1 MERIIRKGL
10 AVGLLLTTLII
21 TLSFTFSASLAKS
34 LKPGVVSMFDNS
46 VGGEPGEDPH
56 LKTDPD
62 GTIRPICDVSGSGG
76 DLTTRSDQLN
86 PRDILDSGG
95 KVRSPRNSR
104 EILGLKMVFQ
114 QILWAFSR

>member
-10 AVGLLLTTLII
+10 AVGLLLTALII

-34 LKPGVVSMFDNS
+34 PKPGVVSAFDNS

-62 GTIRPICDVSGSGG
+62 AAMRPILEVGGSGG
-76 DLTTRSDQLN
+76 NLTTHGDQLN
-86 PRDILDSGG
+86 SRDILDAGG
-95 KVRSPRNSR
+95 NVRSPRSSR
-104 EILGLKMVFQ
+104 YILGLKMVFQ
-114 QILWAFSR
+114 QIMWALSR

>member
-10 AVGLLLTTLII
+10 AVSLLLTTLII

-34 LKPGVVSMFDNS
+34 PKLGVVSAFDNS

-56 LKTDPD
+56 LKTDSD
-62 GTIRPICDVSGSGG
+62 AIIRPIWEFSGSGG
-76 DLTTRSDQLN
+76 DLTTRGDQLN

-95 KVRSPRNSR
+95 KVRSPGSSR
-104 EILGLKMVFQ
+104 YILGLKMVYQ
-114 QILWAFSR
+114 QIVWALSR

>member
-10 AVGLLLTTLII
+10 AVGLLLTTLIV

-34 LKPGVVSMFDNS
+34 PKPGVVSVIDNS

-62 GTIRPICDVSGSGG
+62 AGIRPILDVGGSGG
-76 DLTTRSDQLN
+76 DLTTRGDQLN

-95 KVRSPRNSR
+95 NVRSPRSSR
-104 EILGLKMVFQ
+104 YILGLKMVFQ
-114 QILWAFSR
+114 QIMWALSR

>member
-34 LKPGVVSMFDNS
+34 QKPGVVSVFDNS

-56 LKTDPD
+56 LRIDSDTV
-62 GTIRPICDVSGSGG
+62 IRPIWVEGGSGG
-76 DLTTRSDQLN
+76 ALTTRGDQMN
-86 PRDILDSGG
+86 PRDILDSSGE
-95 KVRSPRNSR
+95 VRSPTSSR
-104 EILGLKMVFQ
+104 YILGLKMVFQ
-114 QILWAFSR
+114 QIIWALGR